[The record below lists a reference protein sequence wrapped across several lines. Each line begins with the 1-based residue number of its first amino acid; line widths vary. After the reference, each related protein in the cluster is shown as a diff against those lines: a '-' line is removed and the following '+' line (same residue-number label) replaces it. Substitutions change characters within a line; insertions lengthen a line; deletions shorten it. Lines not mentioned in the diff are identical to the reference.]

1 MNIEELLNQNELH
14 MAQVLRA
21 RLNELGF
28 PPNVL
33 RILKGRG
40 ITTLKDLCSQT
51 RADLLGIRFLGAA
64 NVDAIERLLATMDLC
79 LRQQNGVQSKL
90 S

>member
-14 MAQVLRA
+14 MEQVLRA

-33 RILKGRG
+33 RILKGSG
-40 ITTLKDLCSQT
+40 ITTLKDICSHT
-51 RADLLGIRFLGAA
+51 RRDLLQIRFLGTA
-64 NVDAIERLLATMDLC
+64 NVDAIERLLKTMDL
-79 LRQQNGVQSKL
+79 KL
-90 S
+90 KQ